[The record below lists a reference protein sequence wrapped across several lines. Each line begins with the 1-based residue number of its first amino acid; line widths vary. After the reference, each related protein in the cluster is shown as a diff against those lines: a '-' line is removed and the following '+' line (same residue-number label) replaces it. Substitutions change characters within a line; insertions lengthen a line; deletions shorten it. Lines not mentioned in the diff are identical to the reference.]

1 MLSIMNAALLAQGS
15 EEILSEND
23 GSDEWRTLF
32 RNWPS
37 IVEAELEDGAYHFT
51 REQAH
56 IVTRTDGKFGFDDAY
71 KVPSAALHVR
81 DLWIMVGTNRCR
93 VDWIQD
99 DQYVYLDNTDG
110 CYIEYVLSAEEDLW
124 SANFTRGVQFRCE
137 ALISRALKEEY
148 GDAEALDQKAE
159 THFQRARTISS
170 KSRSARPMYQKGPIA
185 LARRR
190 RRG

>member
-1 MLSIMNAALLAQGS
+1 MNAALLAQGS